1 MSTTVKEVNATVL
14 ASYNTTLEEV
24 SVRVF
29 PEGYGF
35 MANDREIIID
45 ESYPITVTIED
56 LSEQD
61 IIIKAIETIEAK
73 KNKILADAM
82 QEANK
87 LEAKIRELKLLRF
100 VG

>member
-1 MSTTVKEVNATVL
+1 MSRTVKDLNITIL
-14 ASYNTTLEEV
+14 ASYNTKLDDVT
-24 SVRVF
+24 VRAF

-35 MANDREIIID
+35 MANDNEIVID
-45 ESYPITVTIED
+45 DSYPIRVEIED

-61 IIIKAIETIEAK
+61 IIIKAIETIEAR

-82 QEANK
+82 LEAGK
-87 LEAKIRELKLLRF
+87 LEDKLQQLKQITF

>member
-1 MSTTVKEVNATVL
+1 MSTTVKDINITVL

-29 PEGYGF
+29 PEHYGF

-56 LSEQD
+56 LSEQE
-61 IIIKAIETIEAK
+61 IIVKAIETIEARK
-73 KNKILADAM
+73 TKILADAM
-82 QEANK
+82 EEANK
-87 LEAKIRELKLLRF
+87 LEAKIKELKLLTF